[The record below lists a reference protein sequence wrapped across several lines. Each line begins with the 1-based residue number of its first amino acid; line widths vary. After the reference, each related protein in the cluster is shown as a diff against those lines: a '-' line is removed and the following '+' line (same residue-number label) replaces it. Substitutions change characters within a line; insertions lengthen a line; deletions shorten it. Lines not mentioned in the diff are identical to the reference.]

1 MAPPK
6 SKLTEAQ
13 RKERN
18 KRYCKKY
25 RQTHK
30 ERYQLLD
37 AERKSNEQTKLKL
50 MNPELYRLKKAD
62 DRERAKLYRLR
73 KKCALVNTEIVEQVE
88 EQDLSTVS
96 FRTKQSLNRSVHKV
110 EKALPCSPRKFFLNR
125 SDITYMNPGRKDNVY
140 VGKING
146 ERAYVQ
152 KRFLL
157 WTIRDIVDIANGI
170 NGEVSEMEFFS
181 NVFESKL
188 TFVPLYN
195 FLKSHKQY
203 IFNRDIPHSSCL
215 CEICENSVL
224 MAKGISK
231 SLTNEMK
238 DVSLNPH
245 DIVEQYSCHSD
256 DEKCMT
262 GECDNCKS
270 PYLQEE
276 DFEDV
281 ESGSGE
287 SGTSSEKED
296 ESVMVSFHKW
306 GRQDGK
312 VIKQYMRMEACDAV
326 KLWDETVTNLKIH
339 IHYKRRQVIKT
350 SLLYAMLW
358 SSN

>member
-37 AERKSNEQTKLKL
+37 AERKSNERTKLKL

-73 KKCALVNTEIVEQVE
+73 KKCALVNTEIEEQVE
-88 EQDLSTVS
+88 ERDLSTVS

-110 EKALPCSPRKFFLNR
+110 EKALPCSPRKKSEVIEKLAKKFQLRIAASVKKGRKSKDLSEEQIAWLEQFLNR

-170 NGEVSEMEFFS
+170 NGEVSEMEFFL
-181 NVFESKL
+181 VM
-188 TFVPLYN
+188 Y
-195 FLKSHKQY
+195 LKV
-203 IFNRDIPHSSCL
+203 N
-215 CEICENSVL
+215 
-224 MAKGISK
+224 
-231 SLTNEMK
+231 
-238 DVSLNPH
+238 
-245 DIVEQYSCHSD
+245 
-256 DEKCMT
+256 
-262 GECDNCKS
+262 
-270 PYLQEE
+270 
-276 DFEDV
+276 
-281 ESGSGE
+281 
-287 SGTSSEKED
+287 
-296 ESVMVSFHKW
+296 
-306 GRQDGK
+306 
-312 VIKQYMRMEACDAV
+312 
-326 KLWDETVTNLKIH
+326 
-339 IHYKRRQVIKT
+339 
-350 SLLYAMLW
+350 
-358 SSN
+358 